1 MKAIALRISSVLE
14 RSIGGRMDRIN
25 YAYRDATID
34 RPWNDYVIGAY
45 VNGSSV
51 QATESAI

>member
-34 RPWNDYVIGAY
+34 RSWNDYVIGAY

-51 QATESAI
+51 HSTESAI

>member
-1 MKAIALRISSVLE
+1 MKAIALQISSVLE

-25 YAYRDATID
+25 YVYHDAID
-34 RPWNDYVIGAY
+34 CPWNDYVIGAY

-51 QATESAI
+51 QVTESSI